1 MRHVYHVYCK
11 SARRGLLVLAAA
23 ALVGLAAP
31 AGAAIYDFNAIADG
45 ASFESTTGPRIGFE
59 GSWAAVVGG
68 VNDMIFDGGIGLR
81 ATGTN
86 ISGDPAHAFFDSDD
100 AGLGVCSS
108 VSCKT
113 GVPGANTADDN
124 LNRAE
129 EALILDFTQ
138 VVKVTGM
145 TIRNA
150 SHDLAN
156 GSFEFYGQSFDI
168 VNGIVDAGAL
178 ALLSPAASF
187 TMRFIANGPEI
198 YVSDVT
204 VSAIPLP
211 AGLVLLVS
219 GLASLGLVRSRR
231 ATG

>member
-68 VNDMIFDGGIGLR
+68 VNDMIFDGGIGVR

-86 ISGDPAHAFFDSDD
+86 SSQGVSAHAFFDSDN

-108 VSCKT
+108 GICVS
-113 GVPGANTADDN
+113 GSAGASDDN
-124 LNRAE
+124 LNRAV
-129 EALILDFTQ
+129 EALIFDFDQ
-138 VVKVTGM
+138 VVRVTGL
-145 TIRNA
+145 TIRDADHN
-150 SHDLAN
+150 LAD
-156 GSFEFYGQSFDI
+156 GEFEFHGQTF
-168 VNGIVDAGAL
+168 GIIDGVVDPGAL

-187 TMRFIANGPEI
+187 TMRFIDGGPQI

-211 AGLVLLVS
+211 AGLMLLVS
-219 GLASLGLVRSRR
+219 GLAALGVVRSRR

>member
-1 MRHVYHVYCK
+1 MRPVSLVFCK
-11 SARRGLLVLAAA
+11 PIKRGLFVLAAA

-68 VNDMIFDGGIGLR
+68 VNDMIFDGGIGVR

-86 ISGDPAHAFFDSDD
+86 SSQGVSAHAFFDSDN

-108 VSCKT
+108 GICVS
-113 GVPGANTADDN
+113 GSAGASDDN
-124 LNRAE
+124 LNRAV
-129 EALILDFTQ
+129 EALIFDFDQ
-138 VVKVTGM
+138 VVRVTGL
-145 TIRNA
+145 TIRDADHN
-150 SHDLAN
+150 LAD
-156 GSFEFYGQSFDI
+156 GEFEFHGQTF
-168 VNGIVDAGAL
+168 GIIDGVVDPGAL

-187 TMRFIANGPEI
+187 TMRFIDGGPQI

-211 AGLVLLVS
+211 AGLMLLVS
-219 GLASLGLVRSRR
+219 GLAALGIVRSRR